1 MLKSLQSTFKDLIPQ
16 QYKKGESHP
25 ADQISLQEG
34 KLHQEWAK
42 LLDIRASVAFK
53 VFNTTDT
60 DNVGSLLNWR
70 NPEGRPT
77 FVFGF
82 EFKGA
87 HVYDLVRNLAGLYD
101 NWVEGLKSV
110 PSYQSWKIHVGQ
122 DPSSQSRTEDLTDLV
137 ISNEDNPAIVQVLC
151 SDIAR
156 MQELTRQGKR
166 AHHFIRL
173 YVYYWG
179 SRDRL
184 QGDAEDA
191 IESGIR
197 ETLEFVDDLK
207 ALMSGRKKKTDAQ
220 KIEAILRQ
228 SYEQGFQTTI
238 NLLQGTFGMSARP
251 MTHDEIWANL
261 RRRFSN
267 EPAGESPYKITCTID
282 RTGVSLTEEIQDQ
295 HIGNA
300 LAKDY
305 QPVLTT
311 HGVQIKKWDYER
323 DEYRED
329 FIAVLEARQKFKG
342 WAHEFHQAKGLWDYF
357 TIEHLSDIEFF
368 IEISTGSTKAQSENA
383 QDLHR
388 SALRKQAEAA
398 KRGEWS
404 AYADHTLREAKQM
417 MGDFF
422 SGDRPLR
429 IAFVALIHADSTPAL
444 DLKCRDF
451 ITRFKLSPLERETSC
466 AGRVWLQTLPAFEEH
481 LLQIKIKI
489 LSMGYPMPSIGVDFR
504 HYYSTKQA
512 IGLLPFATT
521 QALDAKG
528 IEYISL
534 DKQPIYLDIFS
545 PEKALNWM
553 CTAIARYGKSF
564 TGNDITDAALSWGQ
578 PVTYIDQP
586 PEDGSSALRD
596 RCLIL
601 NGVYINVDDESFNFL
616 GIPWALLSPNSR
628 LTEVQRAARFKTL
641 QGFWLEGLMILGGP
655 TETEQHLSQV
665 TRDLLALAI
674 DIYVNDPD
682 IQRRYVAAVES
693 GIGSIE
699 WEKTPT
705 LKDFVKYT
713 KRYKLQHHLARIQGA
728 VDEALDLLD
737 LRLSRKADPNTVIG
751 AAIARPSTV
760 DVESVLFSV
769 FSLKGLQA
777 GSEESQA
784 YCLAAYSNALQ
795 KSLSHPISH
804 VIIEEAQYF
813 ADFPGVL
820 KIISDISTRGN
831 QQGIRLGI
839 ITNSFNKVAESKAGR
854 ELINNLP
861 IKIIG
866 GIQSG
871 TVDGLSD
878 WLKIPQE
885 MLKKCTEFAVN
896 SQEGYTTWLLQ
907 INQKHYIA
915 RRFPSWLAT
924 SLSASYKFERSVRND
939 FFEAIDNK
947 QVAITAF
954 CYWYRKCSEAG
965 KTVQPLEK
973 AQILEI
979 AKLCSVE

>member
-1 MLKSLQSTFKDLIPQ
+1 MLKSLQSTFGDLIPRG
-16 QYKKGESHP
+16 YKKGESHP
-25 ADQISLQEG
+25 ADQLTLQKN
-34 KLHQEWAK
+34 KLHLEWAK
-42 LLDIRASVAFK
+42 LLDIRASVAYK
-53 VFNTTDT
+53 VFNEND
-60 DNVGSLLNWR
+60 DIDQGALFDWR

-82 EFKGA
+82 DLQGT
-87 HVYDLVRNLAGLYD
+87 HVYDLVRTLAGLYD
-101 NWVEGLKSV
+101 NWVEGLRDI
-110 PSYQSWKIHVGQ
+110 PSYQSWKLHVGTE
-122 DPSSQSRTEDLTDLV
+122 SSSESRTEELSELV
-137 ISNEDNPAIVQVLC
+137 ISNEDNPAIVQMLC

-166 AHHFIRL
+166 ANRFIRL

-197 ETLEFVDDLK
+197 EAIEFVDDIK
-207 ALMSGRKKKTDAQ
+207 ALMSGRKKKADAE
-220 KIEAILRQ
+220 KIEAIFRQ
-228 SYEQGFQTTI
+228 SYEQGFQTTA
-238 NLLQGTFGMSARP
+238 NLLHGTFGIGARA

-267 EPAGESPYKITCTID
+267 DPAGKSPYKITCRID
-282 RTGVSLTEEIQDQ
+282 RFGVSLTEEIQDQ

-300 LAKDY
+300 LVKDY
-305 QPVLTT
+305 PPILTT

-323 DEYRED
+323 GEYRED
-329 FIAVLEARQKFKG
+329 FIAVLEARKKMKG
-342 WAHEFHQAKGLWDYF
+342 WTHEYHQAKALWDYF
-357 TIEHLSDIEFF
+357 AIEHLSGIEFF

-388 SALRKQAEAA
+388 QALRKQSEAA
-398 KRGEWS
+398 KRGEYS
-404 AYADHTLREAKQM
+404 AYADQTLREAKQM

-422 SGDRPLR
+422 GGDRPLR

-466 AGRVWLQTLPAFEEH
+466 AGRIWLQTLPAFEEH
-481 LLQIKIKI
+481 LLQLKIKI
-489 LSMGYPMPSIGVDFR
+489 LSMGYPMPPIGADFR

-512 IGLLPFATT
+512 VGLLPWATT
-521 QALDAKG
+521 QPNDARG
-528 IEYISL
+528 LEYISL

-545 PEKALNWM
+545 PEKALNWL
-553 CTAIARYGKSF
+553 CTAFARYGKSY
-564 TGNDITDAALSWGQ
+564 TGNDITDCALSWGQ

-586 PEDGSSALRD
+586 PEDGSSALKD

-601 NGVYINVDDESFNFL
+601 GGVYINVDDESFNFL

-628 LTEVQRAARFKTL
+628 LTESQRTNRFKTL

-655 TETEQHLSQV
+655 TESEQHLAQV

-674 DIYVNDPD
+674 YIFVKDPD
-682 IQRRYVAAVES
+682 IQRRYVSAVES

-699 WEKTPT
+699 WSQTPT

-713 KRYKLQHHLARIQGA
+713 KRYKLQHHLAKIQGA

-751 AAIARPSTV
+751 AAISRPSTV

-804 VIIEEAQYF
+804 VIVEEAQYF

-820 KIISDISTRGN
+820 KIISDIATRGN

-839 ITNSFNKVAESKAGR
+839 ITNSFDKVAQSKAGR
-854 ELINNLP
+854 DLINNLP

-866 GIQSG
+866 GIQPG

-878 WLKIPQE
+878 WLKIPHE
-885 MLKKCTEFAVN
+885 MLGKCTEFTVN
-896 SQEGYTTWLLQ
+896 RQEGYTTWLLQ
-907 INQKHYIA
+907 INQRHYIA
-915 RRFPSWLAT
+915 RRFPSWFST
-924 SLSASYKFERSVRND
+924 SLSASYQFERNVRNA
-939 FFEAIDNK
+939 FFEAIDDK
-947 QVAITAF
+947 QVAIAAF
-954 CYWYRKCSEAG
+954 CYWFRQCSEAG
-965 KTVQPLEK
+965 KIVQPLEK
-973 AQILEI
+973 AQIMEI
-979 AKLCSVE
+979 AKLCSAE

>member
-1 MLKSLQSTFKDLIPQ
+1 MLKSLQSTFGDLIPRG
-16 QYKKGESHP
+16 YKKGESHP
-25 ADQISLQEG
+25 ADQLTLQNG

-42 LLDIRASVAFK
+42 LLDIRASIEYK
-53 VFNTTDT
+53 VFDAEA
-60 DNVGSLLNWR
+60 GALFNWR

-82 EFKGA
+82 EIKGT

-101 NWVEGLKSV
+101 NWVEGLRSI
-110 PSYQSWKIHVGQ
+110 PAYQTWKLHVGS
-122 DPSSQSRTEDLTDLV
+122 DASSQARTEELTDLV
-137 ISNEDNPAIVQVLC
+137 LSNEDNPGIVQTLC
-151 SDIAR
+151 GEMAR
-156 MQELTRQGKR
+156 MQELTREGKR
-166 AHHFIRL
+166 ADRFIRL

-184 QGDAEDA
+184 QGDSEDV

-197 ETLEFVDDLK
+197 EVIDFVDDLK
-207 ALMSGRKKKTDAQ
+207 AMMSGRKKKADAQ
-220 KIEAILRQ
+220 KIEAIFRQ

-238 NLLQGTFGMSARP
+238 NLLQGTFGMGIRA

-267 EPAGESPYKITCTID
+267 EPAGKSPYKIICQID
-282 RTGVSLTEEIQDQ
+282 RSGVLLTEDRQEQ

-305 QPVLTT
+305 PPTLTT

-323 DEYRED
+323 GEYRED

-342 WAHEFHQAKGLWDYF
+342 WAHEFHQAKGLWDCF
-357 TIEHLSDIEFF
+357 AIETLSGIEFF
-368 IEISTGSTKAQSENA
+368 IEMSTGSAKAQTENA

-388 SALRKQAEAA
+388 QAVRKQSEAA

-404 AYADHTLREAKQM
+404 AYADETLRDAKQM

-422 SGDRPLR
+422 GGDRPLR
-429 IAFVALIHADSTPAL
+429 IAFVALVHADSTPAL

-451 ITRFKLSPLERETSC
+451 LTRFKLSPLERETSC

-489 LSMGYPMPSIGVDFR
+489 LSMGYPMPPIGVDFR

-512 IGLLPFATT
+512 IGLLPWATT
-521 QALDAKG
+521 QPNDLRG
-528 IEYISL
+528 LEYISL
-534 DKQPIYLDIFS
+534 DRQPILLDIFS
-545 PEKALNWM
+545 PEKAVNWL
-553 CTAIARYGKSF
+553 CTAIARYGKSY
-564 TGNDITDAALSWGQ
+564 TGHDITDCALAWSQ

-586 PEDGSSALRD
+586 PEDGSSALKD
-596 RCLIL
+596 RCLIMG
-601 NGVYINVDDESFNFL
+601 GVYINVDDESFNIL
-616 GIPWALLSPNSR
+616 GIPKALLSASSR
-628 LTEVQRAARFKTL
+628 LTETQRTNRFKTL
-641 QGFWLEGLMILGGP
+641 QGFWLECLMILGGP
-655 TETEQHLSQV
+655 TESEQHLAQV

-699 WEKTPT
+699 WSQTPT

-737 LRLSRKADPNTVIG
+737 LRLSRKADPTTVIG
-751 AAIARPSTV
+751 AAISRPSTV
-760 DVESVLFSV
+760 DVEAVLFSV

-784 YCLAAYSNALQ
+784 YCLSAYVNAIQ
-795 KSLSHPISH
+795 KALSHPISH
-804 VIIEEAQYF
+804 VIVEEAQYF

-820 KIISDISTRGN
+820 KIISDIATRGN

-839 ITNSFNKVAESKAGR
+839 ITNSFDKVAQTQAGR
-854 ELINNLP
+854 DLINNLP

-866 GIQSG
+866 GIQPG
-871 TVDGLSD
+871 TVERLSD
-878 WLKIPQE
+878 CLKIPHE
-885 MLKKCTEFAVN
+885 MLEKCTEFVTN
-896 SQEGYTTWLLQ
+896 RQQGYTTWMLQ

-915 RRFPSWLAT
+915 RRFPSWFSSSLA
-924 SLSASYKFERSVRND
+924 ASFKFERDVRNT
-939 FFEAIDNK
+939 FFETIDDKQLAI
-947 QVAITAF
+947 AAF
-954 CYWYRKCSEAG
+954 CYWFRKCSEAG

-973 AQILEI
+973 AQIKEI
-979 AKLCSVE
+979 AKLCSAQ